1 MVTKKELLTGVIRY
15 VKNEVIPHVSDRSL
29 KMVLSAVL
37 YAVDAKPDIVD
48 PFLNNAIVSAILQSE
63 NGLMYDT
70 TVIFDVLGNLAK
82 EYGGIPIVIPP
93 VKFITATETML
104 TFKEGD
110 IEELKKYVE
119 KSSAKEE
126 ENG

>member
-15 VKNEVIPHVSDRSL
+15 VKNEVIPHVSDRGL

-37 YAVDAKPDIVD
+37 YAVDAKPDILD
-48 PFLNNAIVSAILQSE
+48 PFLNNTIVSAILQSE
-63 NGLMYDT
+63 NRLMYDT

-93 VKFITATETML
+93 VKFITTTETML

>member
-1 MVTKKELLTGVIRY
+1 MVTKKELLTGVISY
-15 VKNEVIPHVSDRSL
+15 VKNEVIPHVSDRGL
-29 KMVLSAVL
+29 KMVLSAIL

-110 IEELKKYVE
+110 IDELKKYVE

-126 ENG
+126 E

>member
-15 VKNEVIPHVSDRSL
+15 VKNEVIPHVSDRGL
-29 KMVLSAVL
+29 KMVLSAIL

-48 PFLNNAIVSAILQSE
+48 PFLNNTIVSAILQSE

-126 ENG
+126 E

>member
-15 VKNEVIPHVSDRSL
+15 VKNEVIPHVSDRGL

-37 YAVDAKPDIVD
+37 YAVDAKPDILD
-48 PFLNNAIVSAILQSE
+48 PFLNNTIVLTILQSE
-63 NGLMYDT
+63 NGMYDT

-119 KSSAKEE
+119 KSSANEE
-126 ENG
+126 E

>member
-15 VKNEVIPHVSDRSL
+15 VKNEVIPHVSDRGL

-37 YAVDAKPDIVD
+37 YAVDAKPDILD
-48 PFLNNAIVSAILQSE
+48 PFLNNTIVSAILQSE

>member
-15 VKNEVIPHVSDRSL
+15 VKNEVIPHVSDRGL

-37 YAVDAKPDIVD
+37 YAVDAKPDILD
-48 PFLNNAIVSAILQSE
+48 PFLNNTIVSAILQSE

-119 KSSAKEE
+119 KSSAKED

>member
-15 VKNEVIPHVSDRSL
+15 VKNEVIPHVSDRGL
-29 KMVLSAVL
+29 KMVLSAIL

-70 TVIFDVLGNLAK
+70 TVIFDVLGNLAE

-126 ENG
+126 E